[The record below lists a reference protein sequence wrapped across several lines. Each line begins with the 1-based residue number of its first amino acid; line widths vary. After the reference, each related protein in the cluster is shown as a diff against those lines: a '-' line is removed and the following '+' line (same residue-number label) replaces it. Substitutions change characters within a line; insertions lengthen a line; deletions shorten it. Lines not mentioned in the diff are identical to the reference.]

1 MSRLGEGWTNKRK
14 RKRWSDKERNYLKKN
29 YNVLPL
35 VEIIEE
41 LNRTHSSIVSQI
53 NYLRARGWTFK
64 RKKDE

>member
-1 MSRLGEGWTNKRK
+1 MSRLVEGWAGKRQ

-35 VEIIEE
+35 HEIIEE